1 MKLIKTNTMK
11 RATIVMA
18 ALMIS
23 SAAFSQGFTTGGDG
37 TQYSFEKLSTIAGS
51 GVTRDGNAYI
61 VSVMDTIAA
70 GDSFKIDEGVTVR
83 FDDGAGLVIEGQADL
98 RCGNGRTLLSLADKG
113 ESDGISVSNALG
125 ITEVSNLDFEYVG
138 LRNYSPTGMNVS
150 DCTFSKHLG
159 GVSSALFLGTDGAS
173 FHVSNC
179 QFAECQKSAIGGA
192 ANFLCNAVIENCT
205 FTNNSQANRNI
216 PQINLTT
223 APSIE
228 IRNSV
233 VEGDSTLNMVGGIA
247 IANWYGTSG
256 NKATI
261 EGCTIKDNRY
271 GITTMGVMDVVIKDN
286 QIVNNKFETN
296 PNNGGSGISLYDPYG
311 KQTVMLSGN
320 YIERSLWGITVIG
333 CGEVNLGKTTVD
345 ASAPDYNPGGNT
357 FKDNG
362 NNGVLYDLYNNSA
375 NTIYAQGNVWN
386 CAVQD
391 SVSIEQVIFHKND
404 LSSLGEV
411 IFMPASTP
419 EGVRTVTVSHQ
430 AADSGVYDLFG
441 RKIRNEGILPKGI
454 YIINGKKIVR
464 K

>member
-1 MKLIKTNTMK
+1 
-11 RATIVMA
+11 MA

-23 SAAFSQGFTTGGDG
+23 SAAFSQGFTTSGDG
-37 TQYSFEKLSTIAGS
+37 TQYSFEKLSTIAGT
-51 GVTRDGNAYI
+51 GVTRDENAYI

-98 RCGNGRTLLSLADKG
+98 RCGNGRTLLSLAGKG
-113 ESDGISVSNALG
+113 ESDGISVSNPLG
-125 ITEVSNLDFEYVG
+125 MTEASNLDFEYVG
-138 LRNYSPTGMNVS
+138 LRNYSPTGMNVN

-159 GVSSALFLGTDGAS
+159 GVSSALFLGTGGAS

-192 ANFLCNAVIENCT
+192 ANFSCNVVIENCT
-205 FTNNSQANRNI
+205 FTHNSQANRNI
-216 PQINLTT
+216 PQINLTA

-228 IRNSV
+228 IRNCV

-261 EGCTIKDNRY
+261 ESCAIKDNRY
-271 GITTMGVMDVVIKDN
+271 GITTMGAMDVVIRDN
-286 QIVNNKFETN
+286 QIVNNKFETD

-311 KQTVMLSGN
+311 KQTAMVSGN

-345 ASAPDYNPGGNT
+345 ASATDYNPGGNT

-362 NNGVLYDLYNNSA
+362 NNGVLYDLYNNST